1 MYDIYNL
8 ICYCFA
14 KMRRQ
19 IMRRKV
25 YILSHGYS
33 YGEDLYYDKS
43 RILGVFYTEKE
54 AKEAIKKYKDL
65 PGFNKFD
72 MDCFFVD
79 KYKFDKME
87 WKSGFVTI
95 YS

>member
-1 MYDIYNL
+1 
-8 ICYCFA
+8 
-14 KMRRQ
+14 MRK
-19 IMRRKV
+19 KV

-72 MDCFFVD
+72 MECFFC
-79 KYKFDKME
+79 
-87 WKSGFVTI
+87 
-95 YS
+95 

>member
-1 MYDIYNL
+1 
-8 ICYCFA
+8 
-14 KMRRQ
+14 MR
-19 IMRRKV
+19 KLV

-72 MDCFFVD
+72 MDCFFC
-79 KYKFDKME
+79 
-87 WKSGFVTI
+87 
-95 YS
+95 